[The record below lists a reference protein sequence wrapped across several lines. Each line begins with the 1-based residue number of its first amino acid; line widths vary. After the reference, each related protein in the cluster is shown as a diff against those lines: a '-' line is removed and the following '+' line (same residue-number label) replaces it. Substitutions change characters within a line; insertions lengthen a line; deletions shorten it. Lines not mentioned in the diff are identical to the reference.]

1 MQAIVRLINKEK
13 ERIRY
18 LSEKLDDVIGECH
31 SKDDIIAL
39 SSLFLVYARKL
50 LAFGA
55 SDEQL
60 SDDLIFY
67 YISNK
72 MYTKSGI
79 KNEKL

>member
-1 MQAIVRLINKEK
+1 MRLINKEK

-39 SSLFLVYARKL
+39 SSLFLIYARKL

>member
-1 MQAIVRLINKEK
+1 MRLINKEK

-18 LSEKLDDVIGECH
+18 LSEKLDGVILECH

>member
-1 MQAIVRLINKEK
+1 MRLINKEK

-18 LSEKLDDVIGECH
+18 LSEKLDDVIVECH

>member
-1 MQAIVRLINKEK
+1 MRLINKEK

-18 LSEKLDDVIGECH
+18 LSEKLDNVIGECH

-55 SDEQL
+55 SDEKL

-72 MYTKSGI
+72 MYTKPRT
-79 KNEKL
+79 KPDAKL

>member
-1 MQAIVRLINKEK
+1 MRLINKEK

-18 LSEKLDDVIGECH
+18 LSEKLDGVIGECH